1 MADNQSSSRAF
12 KFVALRIII
21 KNTNLANLAL
31 FSLWKS
37 LEITDA
43 QNDIPAMEVL
53 SEQSIYMSAQYT
65 RASDSSPHIADLSLD
80 ETSEIP
86 SHYSADR
93 SSAGHLLGGQSVRPS
108 QSLEAI
114 EPKFTFNQSASS
126 ELANYFNSRILDSLD
141 TIHWRVVYYPLQAAL
156 RLNLPLS
163 PLVQTAKKL
172 IKESSYK

>member
-1 MADNQSSSRAF
+1 MSPTQLTLSS
-12 KFVALRIII
+12 
-21 KNTNLANLAL
+21 

>member
-1 MADNQSSSRAF
+1 M
-12 KFVALRIII
+12 
-21 KNTNLANLAL
+21 
-31 FSLWKS
+31 WKS

-86 SHYSADR
+86 SQYSTDR
-93 SSAGHLLGGQSVRPS
+93 SSAGHLLGQSVRPS